1 MGANQKTG
9 GVEAGLTLSKLVSK
23 LETGNRMP
31 DKIQGTLQ
39 KDNTRFKFTERAS
52 IRAPSR
58 LRRAGRES
66 TTLNKKVF

>member
-1 MGANQKTG
+1 LGANQKNG
-9 GVEAGLTLSKLVSK
+9 GVEAGLTLSKLVSPQDALRQK

-39 KDNTRFKFTERAS
+39 KDNTSFEFPGRAS
-52 IRAPSR
+52 IRA
-58 LRRAGRES
+58 S

>member
-1 MGANQKTG
+1 LGANQKTG

-39 KDNTRFKFTERAS
+39 KDNTSFEFPGRAS
-52 IRAPSR
+52 IRA
-58 LRRAGRES
+58 S